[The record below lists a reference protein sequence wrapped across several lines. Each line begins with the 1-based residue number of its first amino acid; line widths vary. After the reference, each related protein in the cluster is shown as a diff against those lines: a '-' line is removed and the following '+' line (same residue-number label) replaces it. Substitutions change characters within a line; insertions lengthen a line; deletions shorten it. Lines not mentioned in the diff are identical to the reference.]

1 VKAKLAALDLKIQLG
16 GVALALLLFGFV
28 GHMMVVAPAGATAT
42 KLQTQIDDERTQVY
56 RRQALLKSGQ
66 HPPTIQVA
74 DIFRLARAMPDREDM
89 PGIILTLSEV
99 AQSAGIK
106 FDLIEP
112 VLGAAPLSNGSY
124 DTRRIHLRFNGD
136 FYGLSDFLF
145 RLRSLVAVRDG
156 KLLADGR
163 LFNVDTL
170 TFNMLNANFPKIQ
183 AELFVQAYIYGG
195 ATTASTTPAATTT
208 TDGASATTTTT
219 SGAPP
224 TTPPTTSDTSATALG
239 TN

>member
-16 GVALALLLFGFV
+16 GVVILMLLLGFV
-28 GHMMVVAPAGATAT
+28 GHSMLVAPAGAKAA
-42 KLQTQIDDERTQVY
+42 KIQSDIDNQRTEVY
-56 RRQALLKSGQ
+56 RRKALLKSGQ

-89 PGIILTLSEV
+89 PGIILTLSQV

-112 VLGAAPLSNGSY
+112 VLGQAPLPTGSY

-163 LFNVDTL
+163 LFNVDTV
-170 TFNMLNANFPKIQ
+170 TFNMLNEEFPKIQ

-195 ATTASTTPAATTT
+195 GTAASTTPVAPVTGATTDT
-208 TDGASATTTTT
+208 TATEGTP
-219 SGAPP
+219 PP
-224 TTPPTTSDTSATALG
+224 TTPPTTSDTGTAATG
-239 TN
+239 TS